1 MVAEGETSVI
11 PSNPAAPREGGEA
24 SEHHRG
30 NREAV
35 ENLYKSAHNKR
46 QFTIL
51 VHGMT
56 EPGLQIE
63 QSDGGVQRTDPIG
76 QYFLGRMKK

>member
-1 MVAEGETSVI
+1 MVAEGETSAI

-35 ENLYKSAHNKR
+35 ENLYKSSHN
-46 QFTIL
+46 
-51 VHGMT
+51 
-56 EPGLQIE
+56 
-63 QSDGGVQRTDPIG
+63 
-76 QYFLGRMKK
+76 